1 MTASPPTFSIVIPT
15 YRRPAQLGDSL
26 AAMTR
31 LEYPREQFE
40 VIIVDDGSGNPPS
53 DLVAS
58 FRNRLEITLTSQ
70 THDGPG
76 VARNTGA
83 QMARGRFLAFT
94 DDDCLVTPHW
104 LPALQARLNH
114 MPQALVGGRTINA
127 YPDNLY
133 STVSQLLTDNLYA
146 YYDRHPRS
154 LQFFTSNNLAVARS
168 MFLDAGGFDATF
180 PLAAGE
186 DREFCARWVR
196 HGHMLVSE
204 KSAVI
209 YHRHWLTLQSFWKQQ
224 FGYGRGA
231 YRFHQACARG
241 RQEGHKV
248 GRDFLGHAI
257 RTCFRTSGLR
267 NGCLAATLMAAS
279 QVAIVAGIAAES
291 LLDRKS
297 A

>member
-1 MTASPPTFSIVIPT
+1 MSSSLTFSIVIPT
-15 YRRPAQLGDSL
+15 YRRPAQLGDCL
-26 AAMTR
+26 AALTG
-31 LEYPREQFE
+31 LDFPREQFE
-40 VIIVDDGSGNPPS
+40 VIVVDDGSDHPLN

-58 FRNRLEITLTSQ
+58 FQNHLNVRLLSQ
-70 THDGPG
+70 PHRGPSM
-76 VARNTGA
+76 ARNTGA
-83 QMARGRFLAFT
+83 RAAQGIFLAFT
-94 DDDCLVTPHW
+94 DDDCLVAPTW
-104 LPALQARLNH
+104 LTALHVRLKA
-114 MPQALVGGRTINA
+114 MPQALVGGHTINA

-133 STVSQLLTDNLYA
+133 STVSQRLTDSLYA
-146 YYDRHPRS
+146 YYDSHPRS
-154 LQFFTSNNLAVARS
+154 LRFFTSNNVAVARS
-168 MFLDAGGFDATF
+168 MFLEVGGFDPTF

-204 KSAVI
+204 ERAVI
-209 YHRHWLTLQSFWKQQ
+209 HHRHWLTLRSFWKQQ

-231 YRFHQACARG
+231 YRLHQACVRG
-241 RQEGHKV
+241 RQEGHKI

-279 QVAIVAGIAAES
+279 QAAIVAGMAAES